1 MADNKV
7 KDWFLNMFNSNKN
20 KKMAKQDIKNWLL
33 SHLDANRKVTVKW
46 DCGGDE
52 SFVYP
57 YIDGVEV
64 GYDDEIHDVFEQF
77 LISELDIPD
86 AGEFSLQ
93 GQGTIFI
100 EDGKIV
106 IEHSAEGTAT
116 IDYDEE
122 TEQEIFETIS
132 EPLTKDVLFE
142 V

>member
-1 MADNKV
+1 MQNNKV
-7 KDWFLNMFNSNKN
+7 KDWFSNMFNSNKN

-33 SHLDANRKVTVKW
+33 SHLNANRKVTVKW

-77 LISELDIPD
+77 LIAELDIPD

>member
-1 MADNKV
+1 
-7 KDWFLNMFNSNKN
+7 
-20 KKMAKQDIKNWLL
+20 MAKQDIKNWLL
-33 SHLDANRKVTVKW
+33 SHLNANRKVTVKW

-77 LISELDIPD
+77 LIAELDIPD

-142 V
+142 VWENIALFKALRNTPLSISHI